1 MGRKGEGDCC
11 KLGISYESSPMV
23 ITLYIVFLCFG
34 KRGPWLQRVRDG
46 GDNFENPGLTSKLD
60 FVVTQPIVLQGNFY
74 YPTTSIGLV

>member
-23 ITLYIVFLCFG
+23 ITLCMVFLCFG
-34 KRGPWLQRVRDG
+34 KRGPWLQRVRDS
-46 GDNFENPGLTSKLD
+46 GDNFENPGLTSELD
-60 FVVTQPIVLQGNFY
+60 FVVTQPIALQGNFY